1 MVYENFGD
9 GTSNQID
16 DPKPTPPQNWV
27 QRNFKWVVAGVI
39 ALVVAFIGLGIANW
53 NRAVSAEGYERQ
65 NSLMALYRGIETNL
79 GTCLDSTDLAIQIA
93 ERERATLKDTLKAVV
108 SARYVDAN
116 GKLVDVGTP
125 AGQTI
130 MINVIKEAY
139 PNVSPDL
146 FKQLMT
152 VAVGCRKEVAGAQT
166 RLQAFAA
173 DFLTWRKQGK
183 VLEGSIREQYPNDE
197 LVVQGLNGEL
207 KGMAALR
214 FMVEPISTAEAKETM
229 KTKVM
234 PRQQLPSGEPT
245 K

>member
-1 MVYENFGD
+1 MSFVNYPD
-9 GTSNQID
+9 GVNEKID
-16 DPKPTPPQNWV
+16 DPKPVPPQNWV

-53 NRAVSAEGYERQ
+53 NRAVNADGHERQ
-65 NSLMALYRGIETNL
+65 NNLMALHQGIETKL
-79 GTCLDSTDLAIQIA
+79 GTCLDNTDLAIQIA
-93 ERERATLKDTLKAVV
+93 ERERATLKETLKAVV

-116 GKLVDVGTP
+116 GKPVDVGTP
-125 AGQTI
+125 AGQAI

-166 RLQAFAA
+166 RLQGYAA
-173 DFLTWRKQGK
+173 DFLSWRKQGNI
-183 VLEGSIREQYPNDE
+183 VEGSIREQYPNDE

>member
-1 MVYENFGD
+1 MSFVNYPD
-9 GTSNQID
+9 GVNEKID
-16 DPKPTPPQNWV
+16 DPKPVPPQNWV

-39 ALVVAFIGLGIANW
+39 ALVMAFIGLGVANW

-65 NSLMALYRGIETNL
+65 YNLMALHQGIETNL

-116 GKLVDVGTP
+116 GKPVDVGTP
-125 AGQTI
+125 AGQAI

-152 VAVGCRKEVAGAQT
+152 VAVGCRNEVAGAQT
-166 RLQAFAA
+166 RLQGYAA
-173 DFLTWRKQGK
+173 DFLSWRKQGNI
-183 VLEGSIREQYPNDE
+183 VEGSIREQYPNDE

-207 KGMAALR
+207 RGMAALR

-229 KTKVM
+229 KTKVV

>member
-1 MVYENFGD
+1 MSFVNYPD
-9 GTSNQID
+9 GVNEKID
-16 DPKPTPPQNWV
+16 DPKPVPPQNWV

-53 NRAVSAEGYERQ
+53 NRAVNADGHERQ
-65 NSLMALYRGIETNL
+65 NNLMALHQGIETKL
-79 GTCLDSTDLAIQIA
+79 GTCLDNTDLAIQIA
-93 ERERATLKDTLKAVV
+93 ERERATLKETLKAVV

-116 GKLVDVGTP
+116 GKPVDVGTP
-125 AGQTI
+125 AGQAI

-152 VAVGCRKEVAGAQT
+152 VAVGCRNEVAGAQT
-166 RLQAFAA
+166 RLQGYAA
-173 DFLTWRKQGK
+173 DFLSWRKQGNI
-183 VLEGSIREQYPNDE
+183 VEGSIREQYPNDE